1 MSCDSFDLDSISQ
14 LSLADS
20 ASTSVADLYKSAS
33 RADASLQPLP
43 GLKSVSTDNIPN
55 LELSYHGPRYDPQS
69 SHSKLFLSVHIVLY
83 PRSGFPHSFVR
94 SKLSVL
100 PEEQATLTRRR
111 VRSVIIGQYH

>member
-20 ASTSVADLYKSAS
+20 ASNSVADLYKSAS
-33 RADASLQPLP
+33 RAEAGLQPLP

-55 LELSYHGPRYDPQS
+55 LELSYHG
-69 SHSKLFLSVHIVLY
+69 

-111 VRSVIIGQYH
+111 VRCVFPSHWSILFILASDWSLMSLSSGTRG

>member
-1 MSCDSFDLDSISQ
+1 MCSLFTVHRASSQFNMSCDSFDLDSISQ

-33 RADASLQPLP
+33 RAEASLQPLP

-55 LELSYHGPRYDPQS
+55 LELSYHG
-69 SHSKLFLSVHIVLY
+69 